1 MARAQM
7 SGLSLISLLGNVSV
21 VTGMGFV
28 TYYASTLGSS
38 LALLPM
44 WNPATFPMWF
54 GSVAFLFFC
63 HFNLPGVESA
73 MTDRA
78 KFSAASLKGFS
89 FCAVLAM
96 VFGTVGAVAFGP
108 GVASNV
114 ITDLR
119 GTGLVI
125 IVKLLLCFNLL
136 ATFPVVCRTAF
147 VTIEKFAKLGG
158 LTLGTWS
165 SNAVRTVYVI
175 AAGLTA
181 IAIPSFGKLLG
192 VVGGFCCTMLTCMF
206 PPMMLLAASKRT
218 GKELDTVTRVACYAT
233 MALAAA
239 LGIFS
244 IIA

>member
-1 MARAQM
+1 M

-136 ATFPVVCRTAF
+136 ATFPVVCRT
-147 VTIEKFAKLGG
+147 
-158 LTLGTWS
+158 
-165 SNAVRTVYVI
+165 VYVI

-181 IAIPSFGKLLG
+181 IATPSFGKLLG